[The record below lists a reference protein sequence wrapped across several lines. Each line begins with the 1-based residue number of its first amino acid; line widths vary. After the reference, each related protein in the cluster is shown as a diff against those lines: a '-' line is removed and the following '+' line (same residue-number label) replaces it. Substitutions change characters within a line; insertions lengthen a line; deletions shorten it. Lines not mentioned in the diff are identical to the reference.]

1 MSESR
6 TENSFMLLPASFAR
20 GPSPLAR
27 LKQVIDAWRSRAEER
42 SALLGLDERML
53 RDIGVSKLDIWQEAS
68 KPFWRP

>member
-6 TENSFMLLPASFAR
+6 TESSFMLLPAAFGR

-27 LKQVIDAWRSRAEER
+27 LRATVDAWRARVAER
-42 SALLGLDERML
+42 NVLLGLDERML
-53 RDIGVSKLDIWQEAS
+53 RDIGVTKLDIWQEAS